1 MECEPLGLP
10 ILFSLKIQG
19 KAVHSNSFFLKI
31 PLMPEL
37 PEVET
42 IVRGLRKTVLG
53 KKIKNLRIFPSR
65 VLHSSPAFLKRN
77 LIQQRIQEIRR
88 RGKNIIIKLTSGDLL
103 MIHLGMTGNL
113 FYLERP
119 TLMGKHDHIDLEFTD
134 KTYLRYSDIRK
145 FGKFKLI
152 KSSQAG
158 EEDVLKKLGPEPLE
172 ISRNDFVKLLLRRK
186 GGIKSVLLNQSIIAG
201 IGNIYADEALFK
213 AKIHPLQKVSDI
225 SRNRLIKLYQAIQ
238 KILKKAIK
246 AGGSSVDNYR
256 DVEGGIG
263 FFQLYHKVYGREG
276 EPCKRCGTKI
286 KRIIIS
292 QRSAHFC
299 PKCQKKS

>member
-1 MECEPLGLP
+1 
-10 ILFSLKIQG
+10 
-19 KAVHSNSFFLKI
+19 
-31 PLMPEL
+31 MPEL

-53 KKIKNLRIFPSR
+53 KRIKSLRIFPSR

-113 FYLERP
+113 FYLAKKAP
-119 TLMGKHDHIDLEFTD
+119 FKKHDQVDIEFSDGTH
-134 KTYLRYSDIRK
+134 LRYSDIRK

-152 KSSQAG
+152 KSSQAVKK
-158 EEDVLKKLGPEPLE
+158 EVLKKLGPEPLE
-172 ISRNDFVKLLLRRK
+172 IYRDDFVQLFRGKK
-186 GGIKSVLLNQSIIAG
+186 GRIKSVLLNQSIIAG
-201 IGNIYADEALFK
+201 IGNIYADEALFE